1 MGNLG
6 LKLASK
12 EPLKTKTTLQLGLE
26 VLLKREELHNPGLV
40 QFLIPSNTGN
50 NIKFDFIKQ
59 RSTIP
64 KCEQRKCYDIAWF
77 W

>member
-26 VLLKREELHNPGLV
+26 VLLKREELDNPGLV
-40 QFLIPSNTGN
+40 QFLIHW
-50 NIKFDFIKQ
+50 K
-59 RSTIP
+59 
-64 KCEQRKCYDIAWF
+64 
-77 W
+77 

>member
-1 MGNLG
+1 MGNIG

-12 EPLKTKTTLQLGLE
+12 EPLKQKQHYNWGLE
-26 VLLKREELHNPGLV
+26 VLLKRERLHNPGLV

-64 KCEQRKCYDIAWF
+64 QCEQRQCYDIV
-77 W
+77 